1 MSPALLTS
9 YVNPDLDGVA
19 SAIAYGEL
27 LRKAGRDVR
36 VGFIG
41 KPQRE
46 AEYLLSRLGIKEPE
60 IIENTDGFDSV
71 VLLDASDL
79 NDLEG
84 RIDPGKVTEII
95 DHRAVNETD
104 KFPNAAA
111 DIELVGA
118 TATLIAEK
126 FMHGP
131 TAISKESATL
141 LYGAIISN
149 TLNFQGSMTTG
160 RDRRA
165 AAWLNES
172 AGLSGDFWHELFVA
186 KSDLAGNK
194 LAERIDSDFAWFVMS
209 GKKIGIAEIELMGAD
224 KLLHE
229 RTDEI
234 VRILNH
240 MKEELGLDMIFQNTI
255 ELDEAAS
262 FLVASD
268 AETQELLARVFKAE
282 FIGSVARLKQPLM
295 RKQIVP
301 PLKKALE

>member
-165 AAWLNES
+165 AAGIGPSIVNVWRYQKACRCLLLSSVPMASNVGFAMS
-172 AGLSGDFWHELFVA
+172 ARPGTARSRSRATF
-186 KSDLAGNK
+186 STNPC
-194 LAERIDSDFAWFVMS
+194 
-209 GKKIGIAEIELMGAD
+209 
-224 KLLHE
+224 
-229 RTDEI
+229 
-234 VRILNH
+234 
-240 MKEELGLDMIFQNTI
+240 
-255 ELDEAAS
+255 S
-262 FLVASD
+262 FKNPA
-268 AETQELLARVFKAE
+268 TR
-282 FIGSVARLKQPLM
+282 
-295 RKQIVP
+295 
-301 PLKKALE
+301 